1 MSLKPFCLSSQLS
14 GLSVKR
20 RKKNSK
26 VEKIAYWNIR
36 EGYEN
41 ERSKGGSGK
50 RNCTWKFL
58 KGCENE
64 IRS

>member
-20 RKKNSK
+20 RRKNSK
-26 VEKIAYWNIR
+26 VEKIAHWNIR
-36 EGYEN
+36 EGCEN

-50 RNCTWKFL
+50 RFAH
-58 KGCENE
+58 EN
-64 IRS
+64 S

>member
-1 MSLKPFCLSSQLS
+1 MFKFIIIWVIC
-14 GLSVKR
+14 KKK
-20 RKKNSK
+20 KKNSK
-26 VEKIAYWNIR
+26 VENIVCWNIR

-41 ERSKGGSGK
+41 ERSNGGFGK
-50 RNCTWKFL
+50 RICIWKFL